1 MTNATE
7 MPHRGRRREKTIEPA
22 NDVLPASDTVGSS
35 LPDNP
40 AWRIKRLSP
49 WPCKPN
55 ESSVLAWWRRLPS
68 DSFHDSERS
77 LLLATLQQVS
87 LLHADE
93 DIAAALSGDPAAV
106 IGAALSLMPMEKI
119 DLPADIVMTAL
130 LRTALD
136 RNATCALV
144 MAQVLG
150 LSDLGHP
157 YAIELAASW
166 YTHGLRHST
175 NPRKFSEAEAILL
188 AAFRE
193 RGKSRQPA

>member
-1 MTNATE
+1 MTEVTE
-7 MPHRGRRREKTIEPA
+7 MPHRGRHHEKTIEPA
-22 NDVLPASDTVGSS
+22 TDVLPTSDTVGST

-40 AWRIKRLSP
+40 AWRIKRPSP
-49 WPCKPN
+49 WPYKPSD
-55 ESSVLAWWRRLPS
+55 SSVLAWWRQLPS
-68 DSFHDSERS
+68 DFFHDTERT

-87 LLHADE
+87 VLHADE

-106 IGAALSLMPMEKI
+106 IGAALALMPMEKI

-157 YAIELAASW
+157 YATELAASW

-175 NPRKFSEAEAILL
+175 NPRKFSKAEAILL

-193 RGKSRQPA
+193 HDESEQPA